1 MQVELNENGKFS
13 VTEIYCKCC
22 VSKGSYPY
30 QLSAAYSIFQP
41 KIGVFDGRCVCVRV
55 HHTHCPLGSAETNAA
70 TKGVATGV
78 TIGVRCVLSGQ
89 VLIIW

>member
-1 MQVELNENGKFS
+1 MG
-13 VTEIYCKCC
+13 
-22 VSKGSYPY
+22 
-30 QLSAAYSIFQP
+30 
-41 KIGVFDGRCVCVRV
+41 DVCARV